1 MPGHLARLLL
11 ALALACA
18 TLSSVA
24 SPSYA
29 ADKDCGDF
37 ATQAAAQGYF
47 LDKGGPRRD
56 PDRLDSDGD
65 GVACESNPC
74 PCSTAQSGSG
84 ADAPPDVKRQRAR
97 IVRVSDGDTVVAR
110 LSRNGLEVKVR
121 LLGIDTPEVFG
132 GVECGGRAA
141 SRTTKHLLPRGTRVT
156 LVSDPTQDLRDRY
169 GRLLRYVMKGST
181 DIDQRLVRRG
191 HARVYVY
198 DDDPFRRVKAY
209 RAAARKARA
218 AGLGLW
224 GSC

>member
-1 MPGHLARLLL
+1 MRGHLARLLL
-11 ALALACA
+11 ALALGCA

-37 ATQAAAQGYF
+37 ATQAAAQDYF

-84 ADAPPDVKRQRAR
+84 PALPPAKRQGAR
-97 IVRVSDGDTVVAR
+97 IVRVVDGDTVVAR
-110 LSRNGLEVKVR
+110 LTRTGRQVTVR

-141 SRTTKHLLPRGTRVT
+141 SRTTKHLLPRRTRVT

-169 GRLLRYVMKGST
+169 GRLLRYVMKGGV
-181 DIDQRLVRRG
+181 DVGQRLVRRG
-191 HARVYVY
+191 HARVYVF
-198 DDDPFRRVKAY
+198 DDHPFRRVKAY

-218 AGLGLW
+218 ADLGLW

>member
-1 MPGHLARLLL
+1 MRGHLARLLL
-11 ALALACA
+11 VLALGCA

-29 ADKDCGDF
+29 ADQDCGDF
-37 ATQAAAQGYF
+37 ATQAAAQDYF

-84 ADAPPDVKRQRAR
+84 TTKPPAKRQRAR
-97 IVRVSDGDTVVAR
+97 IVRVLDGDTVVAR
-110 LSRNGLEVKVR
+110 LTRNGREVTVR

-141 SRTTKHLLPRGTRVT
+141 SRTTKHLLPRRTRVT

-169 GRLLRYVMKGST
+169 GRLLRYVMKGGV
-181 DIDQRLVRRG
+181 DVDQRLVRRG

-198 DDDPFRRVKAY
+198 DGHPFRRVTAY

-218 AGLGLW
+218 ADLGLW